1 MKIIWH
7 SNALAGDHLKKTSN
21 LGEPIVGINLS
32 IRKDVFV
39 TSSTQAV
46 SRWIVLPA
54 TQIQASP
61 YPAGAQSRRMDYDW
75 MQNLLVLG

>member
-7 SNALAGDHLKKTSN
+7 LNVLAGDHLKRASN
-21 LGEPIVGINLS
+21 LGVPIVGINLS
-32 IRKDVFV
+32 IRKDIFV
-39 TSSTQAV
+39 MSSTQAV
-46 SRWIVLPA
+46 SRWIVLTA
-54 TQIQASP
+54 TQTQASP